1 MMRVLMSRRLVS
13 VPVAA
18 LALLAAG
25 CGGGAATSED
35 TGASTAAGACSEDA
49 ILAAV
54 KDGAS
59 DPVQGLSQF
68 GCAGD
73 WAYAGVIT
81 AGPDGI
87 EYTAVLQREGEG
99 WKTVDRAGPCKDHDV
114 PSQIYK
120 DACETN

>member
-1 MMRVLMSRRLVS
+1 MSRRLVS
-13 VPVAA
+13 VPLAAVA
-18 LALLAAG
+18 LFAAG
-25 CGGGAATSED
+25 CGGGAPTSGD
-35 TGASTAAGACSEDA
+35 TGASTAAGGAACAEDA

-68 GCAGD
+68 GCSGD

-81 AGPDGI
+81 PGPDGI
-87 EYTAVLQREGEG
+87 EYTAVLQRDGDA

-114 PSQIYK
+114 PSEIYK